1 MTRRRTSRLAR
12 VAAALAGMIVL
23 IATYASPAQATI
35 IACKWEKVSSWT
47 NGFQI
52 KVTLINDL
60 ILVNSWTATWTWDGD
75 TKVTN
80 AWDAIVT
87 QSGYSTSAGNQS
99 YNGHVPA
106 SGWVSFGFVATG
118 VSDSHGGGLRV
129 NGGPLLPC

>member
-12 VAAALAGMIVL
+12 VTAALAGAIVL
-23 IATYASPAQATI
+23 IAAYASPAQATI
-35 IACKWEKVSSWT
+35 IACEWEKVSSWT

-52 KVTLINDL
+52 KVTLINNGIPVDG
-60 ILVNSWTATWTWDGD
+60 WTATWTWDDG

-87 QSGYSTSAGNQS
+87 QPGQSMSASNQS
-99 YNGHVPA
+99 YNGYVP
-106 SGWVSFGFVATG
+106 SFGRVSFGFLATG
-118 VSDSHGGGLRV
+118 VSDGHGGGLRV